1 LTKYGYSYY
10 KNPPYLFLSS
20 SYKGVEKFDFRKKF
34 MKPPVLVTWKMPERP
49 LALLKETAEVTV
61 NLDDRYLS
69 SKELIAQVPEKVA
82 LLCLGVDPISAAIL
96 EAGKNLKIVAIY
108 AVGYN
113 NIDLSTATRLKIAV
127 TNTPDVHAETT
138 ADLTFALILAAA
150 RRVTEG
156 DRFVRAGKWVRW
168 KPDLL
173 LGSDVYG
180 KTLGI
185 VGLGQIGSAV
195 AKRAQGFNMKTLY
208 TDLRRMNRGVEDQCR
223 ARFVSLPEL
232 LSQADFVTL
241 HVPLMPETTHLIGSP
256 ELRRMKRSGYL
267 INASRGPVVDEDALV
282 EALQQGIITGAALD
296 VFEQEPRVHPKLLEM
311 ENVTL
316 LPHIGSGSSE
326 TRERMGFVAVQNV
339 FAALQGESPPNILN
353 PDIYSPKA

>member
-1 LTKYGYSYY
+1 ML
-10 KNPPYLFLSS
+10 KNSIL
-20 SYKGVEKFDFRKKF
+20 GKKF
-34 MKPPVLVTWKMPERP
+34 MKPQVLVTWKMPERP
-49 LALLKETAEVTV
+49 LNLLKETAEVTV
-61 NLDDRYLS
+61 NLADRYLS
-69 SKELIAQVPEKVA
+69 AEELIAQVPGKVA
-82 LLCLGVDPISAAIL
+82 LLCLGVDPISAPIL
-96 EAGKNLKIVAIY
+96 EAGKDLKIVAIY

-113 NIDLSTATRLKIAV
+113 NIDLTAATRLKIAV

-138 ADLTFALILAAA
+138 ADLTFALILDAA
-150 RRVTEG
+150 RRVAEG

-195 AKRAQGFNMKTLY
+195 AKRAQGFNMKILY
-208 TDLRRMNRGVEDQCR
+208 TDLRRMDRSVEDQCR

-232 LSQADFVTL
+232 LAQADFVTL
-241 HVPLMPETTHLIGSP
+241 HVPLMPETTHLIGST
-256 ELRRMKRSGYL
+256 ELRQMKKSAYL
-267 INASRGPVVDEDALV
+267 INASRGPVVDEKALV
-282 EALQQGIITGAALD
+282 EALQQRIIAGAALD

-326 TRERMGFVAVQNV
+326 TRERMGFVAVQNI
-339 FAALQGESPPNILN
+339 FAALRGESPPNILN
-353 PDIYSPKA
+353 PDIYSPKS